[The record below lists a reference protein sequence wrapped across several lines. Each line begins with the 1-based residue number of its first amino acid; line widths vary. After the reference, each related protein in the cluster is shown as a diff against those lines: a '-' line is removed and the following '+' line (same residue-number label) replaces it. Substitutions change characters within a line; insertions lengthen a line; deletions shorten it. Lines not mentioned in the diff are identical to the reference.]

1 MDKSG
6 ITLKELKE
14 KLKRSSYSKSKTPK
28 QKRQDKIDKLE
39 SNPKLWKF
47 LEQYLNED
55 VSGLNKAYVKFRTSY
70 QSGRRFS
77 AQEWIDLM
85 VDLLDEVD

>member
-1 MDKSG
+1 MDNSG

-14 KLKRSSYSKSKTPK
+14 RTKRSSTSKPKTPK

-47 LEQYLNED
+47 LEQSLNED
-55 VSGLNKAYVKFRTSY
+55 LTGLNKAYVKFRSIY

-77 AQEWIDLM
+77 GREWIELM
-85 VDLLDEVD
+85 AELLDEVD

>member
-14 KLKRSSYSKSKTPK
+14 KLKRSSYSKPKTPK

-47 LEQYLNED
+47 LEQSLNED
-55 VSGLNKAYVKFRTSY
+55 LSGLNKSYFKFRSFY

-77 AQEWIDLM
+77 CKVWIKLM
-85 VDLLDEVD
+85 DELLDQVE

>member
-1 MDKSG
+1 MNKSG

-14 KLKRSSYSKSKTPK
+14 RTNRSLPTKPKTSK

-47 LEQYLNED
+47 LEQSLNED
-55 VSGLNKAYVKFRTSY
+55 LTGLNKAYLKFKSIY

-77 AQEWIDLM
+77 GREWIELM
-85 VDLLDEVD
+85 AELLDEVD

>member
-1 MDKSG
+1 MNKSS

-14 KLKRSSYSKSKTPK
+14 RTKRSSYSKPKTPK

-47 LEQYLNED
+47 LEQSLNED
-55 VSGLNKAYVKFRTSY
+55 VSGLNKAFLKFRSIY

-77 AQEWIDLM
+77 GKEWIQLM
-85 VDLLDEVD
+85 SDLLDDVD

>member
-1 MDKSG
+1 MNKSS

-14 KLKRSSYSKSKTPK
+14 RTKRSSSSKPKTSK

-47 LEQYLNED
+47 LEQSLNED
-55 VSGLNKAYVKFRTSY
+55 VSGLNKSFLKFRSIY
-70 QSGRRFS
+70 QSGKRFS
-77 AQEWIDLM
+77 GKEWIQLM
-85 VDLLDEVD
+85 SDLLDDVD

>member
-1 MDKSG
+1 MNKSS

-14 KLKRSSYSKSKTPK
+14 RTKRSSSKPKTSK

-47 LEQYLNED
+47 LEQSLNED
-55 VSGLNKAYVKFRTSY
+55 VSGLNKSFLKFRSIY
-70 QSGRRFS
+70 QSGKRFS
-77 AQEWIDLM
+77 GKEWIQLM
-85 VDLLDEVD
+85 SDLLDDVD

>member
-1 MDKSG
+1 MNKSS

-14 KLKRSSYSKSKTPK
+14 RTKRSSSKPKTSK

-47 LEQYLNED
+47 LEQSLNED
-55 VSGLNKAYVKFRTSY
+55 VSGLNKLFLKFRSIY
-70 QSGRRFS
+70 QSGKRFS
-77 AQEWIDLM
+77 GKEWIQLM
-85 VDLLDEVD
+85 SDLLDDVD

>member
-1 MDKSG
+1 MNKSG

-14 KLKRSSYSKSKTPK
+14 RTKQSSSTKPKTPK

-47 LEQYLNED
+47 LEQSLNED
-55 VSGLNKAYVKFRTSY
+55 LTGLNKAYVKFRSIY

-77 AQEWIDLM
+77 GKEWIELM
-85 VDLLDEVD
+85 SELLDEVD

>member
-1 MDKSG
+1 MNKSG

-14 KLKRSSYSKSKTPK
+14 RTKRSLSTKPKTPK

-47 LEQYLNED
+47 LEQSLNED
-55 VSGLNKAYVKFRTSY
+55 LAGLNKAYVKFRSIY

-77 AQEWIDLM
+77 GKEWIELM
-85 VDLLDEVD
+85 SELLDEVD

>member
-1 MDKSG
+1 MNKSG

-14 KLKRSSYSKSKTPK
+14 RTNRSLSTKPKTSK

-47 LEQYLNED
+47 LEQSLNED
-55 VSGLNKAYVKFRTSY
+55 LTGLNKAYLKFKSIY
-70 QSGRRFS
+70 QSRRRFS
-77 AQEWIDLM
+77 GREWIELISE
-85 VDLLDEVD
+85 LLDEVD

>member
-14 KLKRSSYSKSKTPK
+14 KLKRSSYSKPKTPK

-47 LEQYLNED
+47 LEQSLNED
-55 VSGLNKAYVKFRTSY
+55 VSGLNKSYVKFRSIY
-70 QSGRRFS
+70 QSGRKYS
-77 AQEWIDLM
+77 AKEWVELM
-85 VDLLDEVD
+85 ADLLDSID

>member
-1 MDKSG
+1 MYKSG

-14 KLKRSSYSKSKTPK
+14 RTNRSLSTKPKTSK

-47 LEQYLNED
+47 LEQSLNED
-55 VSGLNKAYVKFRTSY
+55 LTGLNKAYLKFKSIY

-77 AQEWIDLM
+77 GREWIELM
-85 VDLLDEVD
+85 AELLDEVD

>member
-6 ITLKELKE
+6 IALKELKE

-47 LEQYLNED
+47 LEQYLNE
-55 VSGLNKAYVKFRTSY
+55 SEKKAKQAFD
-70 QSGRRFS
+70 
-77 AQEWIDLM
+77 ELK
-85 VDLLDEVD
+85 LD